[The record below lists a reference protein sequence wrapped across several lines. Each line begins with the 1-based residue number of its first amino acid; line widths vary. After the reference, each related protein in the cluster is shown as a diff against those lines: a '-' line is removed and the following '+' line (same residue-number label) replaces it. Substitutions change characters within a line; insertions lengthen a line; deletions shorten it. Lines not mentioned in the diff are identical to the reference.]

1 MTVPTPH
8 AGDVQSPCRRRGD
21 AITTNAHAAA
31 DREAQINEH
40 GILFGLAAAI
50 VTGAAIL
57 SPATAWPLD
66 AYADPYAPAPVPD
79 PPVVLAMPGAPHFG
93 VTVHQTAET
102 RLLEIEL
109 LDLGSGTEVRLVTV
123 DGRAD
128 CVRREDLE
136 HAKGR
141 LEAGQ
146 RIWLHI
152 APLCEGRRV
161 AIMTNQGAAYSKL
174 GKPVDGPGGHQ

>member
-1 MTVPTPH
+1 MNT
-8 AGDVQSPCRRRGD
+8 GF
-21 AITTNAHAAA
+21 
-31 DREAQINEH
+31 
-40 GILFGLAAAI
+40 LFGLAAGI

-123 DGRAD
+123 RTASG
-128 CVRREDLE
+128 
-136 HAKGR
+136 AKS
-141 LEAGQ
+141 LSTQ
-146 RIWLHI
+146 K
-152 APLCEGRRV
+152 
-161 AIMTNQGAAYSKL
+161 GALKL
-174 GKPVDGPGGHQ
+174 ANAFGYISRPFVKVDASR

>member
-8 AGDVQSPCRRRGD
+8 AGDVQSLCRRYRD
-21 AITTNAHAAA
+21 AITPTSQPIVGLK
-31 DREAQINEH
+31 EMST
-40 GILFGLAAAI
+40 GFLFGLAAGI

-79 PPVVLAMPGAPHFG
+79 PPVVLAMPAAPHFG
-93 VTVHQTAET
+93 VTLHQTAET

-146 RIWLHI
+146 RLWLHI

-161 AIMTNQGAAYSKL
+161 AIMADQGAAYSKL
-174 GKPVDGPGGHQ
+174 GKPVDGPRAHQ